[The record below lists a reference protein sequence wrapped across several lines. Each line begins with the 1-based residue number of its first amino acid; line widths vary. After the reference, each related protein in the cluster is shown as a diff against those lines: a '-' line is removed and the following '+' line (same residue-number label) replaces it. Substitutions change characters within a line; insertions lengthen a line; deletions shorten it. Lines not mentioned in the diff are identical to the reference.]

1 MLDFNTLFVSFS
13 LLANNVIS
21 HIVAA
26 FIIFMELL
34 ILQLFLQFNCYETSN
49 IAIIAN
55 IRKNIIVSQ
64 NKLENQHCG
73 IIFGKYFF
81 GQIIDDDEHAKAK
94 IYCRKTTYQSFEK
107 LIEVK
112 INLKKSKRD
121 MQVCYNIDNK
131 LKSFTLATYPKIPT
145 IKQRHVISKIT
156 ELFNDDP
163 SGNVVMYLHG
173 KPGTGKSYSAF
184 LLAQELHGIYCD
196 IYDPTDPCASSFEDF
211 FVKMSPNYLHP
222 LILVIEE
229 VDVLIQKIHDG
240 NNNNNNNNN
249 NNKNNKNNNNKN
261 QKFLLDDENSS
272 NTYNNLNSQM
282 RDKKTY
288 NTFMDR
294 FNKGIHPCTIIM
306 LISNKNPTE
315 INNLDP
321 SYIRAGRVNI
331 IANFDN
337 PIENIFDKT
346 QQVQLSLNNDNN
358 NNPDLL
364 G

>member
-1 MLDFNTLFVSFS
+1 
-13 LLANNVIS
+13 
-21 HIVAA
+21 
-26 FIIFMELL
+26 
-34 ILQLFLQFNCYETSN
+34 
-49 IAIIAN
+49 
-55 IRKNIIVSQ
+55 
-64 NKLENQHCG
+64 
-73 IIFGKYFF
+73 
-81 GQIIDDDEHAKAK
+81 
-94 IYCRKTTYQSFEK
+94 
-107 LIEVK
+107 
-112 INLKKSKRD
+112 
-121 MQVCYNIDNK
+121 
-131 LKSFTLATYPKIPT
+131 
-145 IKQRHVISKIT
+145 
-156 ELFNDDP
+156 
-163 SGNVVMYLHG
+163 
-173 KPGTGKSYSAF
+173 
-184 LLAQELHGIYCD
+184 
-196 IYDPTDPCASSFEDF
+196 
-211 FVKMSPNYLHP
+211 
-222 LILVIEE
+222 
-229 VDVLIQKIHDG
+229 
-240 NNNNNNNNN
+240 
-249 NNKNNKNNNNKN
+249 
-261 QKFLLDDENSS
+261 LDDENSS